1 VSGAALKICRERD
14 EALVAE
20 VERADDFMG
29 RLCGL
34 MFRKAL
40 PSAGGLWLEPC
51 NSIHMLFMRFPI
63 DVVFARHLEPRG
75 RIEVLAIRA
84 SVRPWIG
91 MAFCFGSE
99 LALELAAGRAAA
111 VGLQVG
117 EVLRTPE
124 AEEAI
129 AA

>member
-1 VSGAALKICRERD
+1 MLKICREGD
-14 EALVAE
+14 QALVAE

-29 RLCGL
+29 RLRGL
-34 MFRKAL
+34 MFREGL
-40 PSAGGLWLEPC
+40 PSQGGLWLEPC

-84 SVRPWIG
+84 GVRPWVG
-91 MAFCFGSE
+91 LPFCFRSE
-99 LALELAAGRAAA
+99 LALELPAGRAAA
-111 VGLQVG
+111 LGLQVG

-124 AEEAI
+124 AEGAI

>member
-1 VSGAALKICRERD
+1 VSPLRIRRERD
-14 EALVAE
+14 QLLVAE
-20 VERADDFMG
+20 VERADDFLG
-29 RLCGL
+29 RLRGL
-34 MFRKAL
+34 MFRAAL
-40 PSAGGLWLEPC
+40 PREGGLWLEPC

-63 DVVFARHLEPRG
+63 DVVFARRLEAPG
-75 RIEVLAIRA
+75 RIEVLAIRG

-111 VGLQVG
+111 LGLQVG
-117 EVLRTPE
+117 EVLQTPE
-124 AEEAI
+124 AEGAI